1 LLTKKRA
8 DFLLFK
14 MCIEL
19 MIKKE
24 HLTIQGLQKMLAI
37 RASMNKGLSK
47 VLKRVFSPLNH
58 SVGAKGGIIPVDR
71 PIFKIEIISKPNWIS
86 GFSSGESCFDVRI
99 IKNKSG
105 SQVQLRFIISQD
117 ERNRTLLNLIIEYL
131 NSGILQTFINKVV
144 LTILNYDDIL
154 NVIIPFFDKY
164 PILGIKP
171 LDYND
176 FKLIAYLLKEE
187 THLTVEGL
195 EQIYKIKAGMNTN
208 RIQSNWD
215 IDRKTY
221 LINSGNSKINQLAND
236 TSNYMTKN
244 RRNYSTK
251 AQSNVLDPLWVTGF
265 VDAEGCFSII
275 IEISEPLK
283 WKVRTSFEM
292 IIYYK

>member
-1 LLTKKRA
+1 
-8 DFLLFK
+8 
-14 MCIEL
+14 
-19 MIKKE
+19 
-24 HLTIQGLQKMLAI
+24 
-37 RASMNKGLSK
+37 
-47 VLKRVFSPLNH
+47 
-58 SVGAKGGIIPVDR
+58 
-71 PIFKIEIISKPNWIS
+71 
-86 GFSSGESCFDVRI
+86 
-99 IKNKSG
+99 
-105 SQVQLRFIISQD
+105 
-117 ERNRTLLNLIIEYL
+117 
-131 NSGILQTFINKVV
+131 VV

-251 AQSNVLDPLWVTGF
+251 AQSNVLDPL
-265 VDAEGCFSII
+265 
-275 IEISEPLK
+275 
-283 WKVRTSFEM
+283 
-292 IIYYK
+292 

>member
-1 LLTKKRA
+1 
-8 DFLLFK
+8 
-14 MCIEL
+14 
-19 MIKKE
+19 
-24 HLTIQGLQKMLAI
+24 
-37 RASMNKGLSK
+37 
-47 VLKRVFSPLNH
+47 
-58 SVGAKGGIIPVDR
+58 
-71 PIFKIEIISKPNWIS
+71 
-86 GFSSGESCFDVRI
+86 
-99 IKNKSG
+99 
-105 SQVQLRFIISQD
+105 
-117 ERNRTLLNLIIEYL
+117 
-131 NSGILQTFINKVV
+131 VV

-265 VDAEGCFSII
+265 VDAEGCFSI
-275 IEISEPLK
+275 
-283 WKVRTSFEM
+283 
-292 IIYYK
+292 

>member
-1 LLTKKRA
+1 
-8 DFLLFK
+8 
-14 MCIEL
+14 
-19 MIKKE
+19 
-24 HLTIQGLQKMLAI
+24 
-37 RASMNKGLSK
+37 
-47 VLKRVFSPLNH
+47 
-58 SVGAKGGIIPVDR
+58 
-71 PIFKIEIISKPNWIS
+71 
-86 GFSSGESCFDVRI
+86 
-99 IKNKSG
+99 
-105 SQVQLRFIISQD
+105 
-117 ERNRTLLNLIIEYL
+117 
-131 NSGILQTFINKVV
+131 
-144 LTILNYDDIL
+144 
-154 NVIIPFFDKY
+154 
-164 PILGIKP
+164 
-171 LDYND
+171 
-176 FKLIAYLLKEE
+176 
-187 THLTVEGL
+187 
-195 EQIYKIKAGMNTN
+195 MNTN